1 MRESEVAGAAKVESA
16 VFVAAVK
23 QKSMHKIVLTFDDG
37 PDPEHTP
44 RILDLLAEEDVP
56 ALFFVVGER
65 LRRPGALDIVRRA
78 ASAGHLIG
86 NHTFS
91 HANLTEL
98 SSEDIRTQILRTHDL
113 IAEFE
118 PKKKLFRPPYGA
130 CNKIILD
137 IAKSLNY
144 KTVLWNVNSMD
155 WKAENHPS
163 EWVDIAIEQIRVR
176 HLAICLCHD
185 LGHTAD
191 HLPQLFERVKQLQN
205 RQFVRYD
212 RRRDLRWLVE
222 GANQRARDW
231 LKTANSPG
239 LK

>member
-1 MRESEVAGAAKVESA
+1 
-16 VFVAAVK
+16 
-23 QKSMHKIVLTFDDG
+23 MHKVVLTFDDG

-44 RILDLLAEEDVP
+44 RILDMLGQEDVR
-56 ALFFVVGER
+56 AVFFIVGER
-65 LRRPGALDIVRRA
+65 LRCPGSLDIVRRA

-91 HANLTEL
+91 HPKLTEL
-98 SSEDIRTQILRTHDL
+98 SPEDIRTQILRTHDL

-118 PKKKLFRPPYGA
+118 PKRKLFRPPYGMH
-130 CNKIILD
+130 NEIVINM
-137 IAKSLNY
+137 AKSLDY
-144 KTVLWNVNSMD
+144 KTVLWNVTSED
-155 WKAENHPS
+155 WKTENSPG

-185 LGHTAD
+185 LGGTAD

-212 RRRDLRWLVE
+212 HRRDLRWLLE
-222 GANQRARDW
+222 RAHQRARDW
-231 LKTANSPG
+231 LKSPNSPDR
-239 LK
+239 K